1 MMSPQKSRVTEESGF
16 GIARGGVTAVGECVC
31 LHEWMQRRK
40 MESRKRKRDVIGFM
54 AGKE

>member
-1 MMSPQKSRVTEESGF
+1 MSPQKSRVTEESGF